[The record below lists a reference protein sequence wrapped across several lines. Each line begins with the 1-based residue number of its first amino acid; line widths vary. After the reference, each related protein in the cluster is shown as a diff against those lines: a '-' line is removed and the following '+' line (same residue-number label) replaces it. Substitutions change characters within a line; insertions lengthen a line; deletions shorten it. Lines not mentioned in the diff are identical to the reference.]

1 MTQTKAYNFRDIF
14 RGDEQGLQI
23 KDIVIP
29 IIQRDYAQGREI
41 GNIPRI
47 RSRFLKVLYNAL
59 VEGQKATL
67 DFIYGNVNEDGQL
80 IPLDGQQRLT
90 TLFLLHYYIARH
102 EAISGDEW
110 EFLHHFTYETRVS
123 SREFCQ
129 HLIRYTPDF
138 KLQTLSEQIQDE
150 AWFLLEWE
158 SDPTVKSMLVMLDAI
173 HTMFHDT
180 YGLWQKLMGDAIT
193 FYFLPL
199 GDLGVTDELYIKM
212 NSRGKPLTNFEHFKA
227 ELELQMK
234 EVVSGLNEDDAKIA
248 GRIIRKMD
256 REWSNLLWPYRN
268 SETGNQQAD
277 TVIDDE
283 FLRYIRFIS
292 NLISYQNGE
301 QELTDE
307 FDIIEKQFSK
317 SNPQALSNMKR
328 MESLFD
334 IWTKIPNI
342 DAFFNDYL
350 YVSEYAPGKSLPD
363 YQSSKTK
370 IESLSNTKKEQ
381 QTNLFLDCCAHY
393 GIVIGKRPQF
403 PLGRFIL
410 LYCFIL
416 KLQHQEQE
424 LSDMHFRSRLR
435 IVSNLVN
442 NSVNT
447 LRSDYMKE
455 LLVQV
460 EKIILLGIVEQVEE
474 GKARFQ
480 SKQMAE
486 ERLKL
491 QWTQEHSEIAETL
504 CRLEDHPYLNG
515 YINAVV
521 GEKWENVKW
530 CDRFYSLF
538 NCNHHNVNKALLAI
552 GDFFE
557 KDAWRYQ
564 IGIGDFVVNRN
575 VKDRMWQELF
585 SPVRLEDSLCAVL
598 QQLLSQRETFDD
610 DYLNELSNAYLQEAK
625 EYPLRYYIVKYDSM
639 RTNRDGRYNN
649 YGKYYWRHHN
659 DWPKKDEKKQKDLRL
674 KDYDVILMTTEWS
687 LGGYNHDLF
696 LKTLYDLAGGES
708 AGLVLDNYSYTRY
721 NETIDG
727 QKGADKLRM
736 SNGNY
741 MTLADNVYKIYDE
754 KNELLDSH
762 QIVQNDAGI
771 DIEERVEIG
780 LQMIKKRI
788 L

>member
-1 MTQTKAYNFRDIF
+1 MVVNKADNFRSIFSWKEGDI
-14 RGDEQGLQI
+14 
-23 KDIVIP
+23 IVNGITIP
-29 IIQRDYAQGREI
+29 IVQRDYAQGRTTADV
-41 GNIPRI
+41 NRI
-47 RSRFLKVLYNAL
+47 RSRFLKVLYDAL
-59 VEGQKATL
+59 VEDKRTTL
-67 DFIYGNVNEDGQL
+67 DFIYGNIEKGQL

-90 TLFLLHYYIARH
+90 TLFLLHYYIAQH
-102 EAISGDEW
+102 EHISEDKW

-129 HLIRYTPDF
+129 HLVKYTPDF
-138 KLQTLSEQIQDE
+138 KLQILSEQIQDE

-173 HTMFHDT
+173 HTLFNET
-180 YGLWQKLMGDAIT
+180 SGLWQKLMGDAIT

-234 EVVSGLNEDDAKIA
+234 EVDEETAK
-248 GRIIRKMD
+248 RIIRKID
-256 REWSNLLWPYRN
+256 REWSDLLWPYRN

-277 TVIDDE
+277 AVTDDE
-283 FLRYIRFIS
+283 FLRYIHFVS
-292 NLISYQNGE
+292 DLISYQNNE
-301 QELTDE
+301 AEIKDE
-307 FDIIEKQFSK
+307 FEIIEKQFSK
-317 SNPQALSNMKR
+317 ANPQALENMKKL
-328 MESLFD
+328 ESMFD
-334 IWTKIPNI
+334 IWTSVPNI
-342 DAFFNDYL
+342 DEFFNDYFS
-350 YVSEYAPGKSLPD
+350 VAG
-363 YQSSKTK
+363 YQPNKAK
-370 IESLSNTKKEQ
+370 IDKQ
-381 QTNLFLDCCAHY
+381 PNLFLDCCAHY
-393 GIVIGKRPQF
+393 GIIIGKRPQF
-403 PLGRFIL
+403 PLGRFIM
-410 LYCFIL
+410 LYCFVL
-416 KLQHQEQE
+416 KLEHPE
-424 LSDMHFRSRLR
+424 LSDANFRRRLR
-435 IVSNLVN
+435 IVNNLVN

-447 LRSDYMKE
+447 LRSDFMKE
-455 LLVQV
+455 LLAQV
-460 EKIILLGIVEQVEE
+460 EKIILIGIVEQVEE

-480 SKQMAE
+480 SRQMDE

-491 QWTQEHSEIAETL
+491 QWTQEHPEMAETL
-504 CRLEDHPYLNG
+504 FRLEDHPYLNG
-515 YINAVV
+515 YVNAVV

-538 NCNHHNVNKALLAI
+538 NCNHHSVNKALLAI
-552 GDFFE
+552 GDYFE

-585 SPVRLEDSLCAVL
+585 SPVRLEDCLCAVL
-598 QQLLSQRETFDD
+598 QQILSQKETFDD
-610 DYLNELSNAYLQEAK
+610 DYLNELVTAYLQEAK

-659 DWPKKDEKKQKDLRL
+659 DWPKKDEDKQRELRL
-674 KDYDVILMTTEWS
+674 KDYNVILMTTEWS
-687 LGGYNHDLF
+687 TGGYNHDVF
-696 LKTLYDLAGGES
+696 LKALYDLAGKVNISLE
-708 AGLVLDNYSYTRY
+708 LENYSYSRY
-721 NETIDG
+721 NEG
-727 QKGADKLRM
+727 GDKLKM
-736 SNGNY
+736 DNGRY
-741 MTLADNVYKIYDE
+741 LTLADNVYKIYDE

-780 LQMIKKRI
+780 LQMIKKWI

>member
-1 MTQTKAYNFRDIF
+1 MVVNKADNFRSIFSWKEGDI
-14 RGDEQGLQI
+14 
-23 KDIVIP
+23 IVNGITIP
-29 IIQRDYAQGREI
+29 IVQRDYAQGRTTADV
-41 GNIPRI
+41 NRI
-47 RSRFLKVLYNAL
+47 RSRFLKVLYDAL
-59 VEGQKATL
+59 VEDKRTTL
-67 DFIYGNVNEDGQL
+67 DFIYGNIEKGQL

-90 TLFLLHYYIARH
+90 TLFLLHYYIAQH
-102 EAISGDEW
+102 EHISEDEW

-129 HLIRYTPDF
+129 HLVKYTPDF
-138 KLQTLSEQIQDE
+138 KLKTLSEQIQDE

-199 GDLGVTDELYIKM
+199 GNLGVTDELYIKM

-234 EVVSGLNEDDAKIA
+234 EVDEETAKK
-248 GRIIRKMD
+248 IIRKID
-256 REWSNLLWPYRN
+256 REWSDLLWPYRN

-277 TVIDDE
+277 TVTDDE
-283 FLRYIRFIS
+283 FLRYIHFVS
-292 NLISYQNGE
+292 DLISYQNGE
-301 QELTDE
+301 QELKDE

-317 SNPQALSNMKR
+317 SNPQALSNMKQL
-328 MESLFD
+328 ENLFD

-342 DAFFNDYL
+342 DAFFNDYF
-350 YVSEYAPGKSLPD
+350 YVSDYTPGKSLPD
-363 YQSSKTK
+363 YQSGKTK
-370 IESLSNTKKEQ
+370 IERLSNTKKEQ

-424 LSDMHFRSRLR
+424 LSDTHFRRRLR

-491 QWTQEHSEIAETL
+491 QWTQEHSEIAEAL
-504 CRLEDHPYLNG
+504 FRLEDHPYLNG
-515 YINAVV
+515 YVNAVV

-530 CDRFYSLF
+530 CNRYYSLF
-538 NCNHHNVNKALLAI
+538 ECNHHSVNKALLAI
-552 GDFFE
+552 GDYFE

-564 IGIGDFVVNRN
+564 IGIGDFDVNRN

-598 QQLLSQRETFDD
+598 HQLLSLRETFDD
-610 DYLNELSNAYLQEAK
+610 DFLYQLVTAYLQEAK
-625 EYPLRYYIVKYDSM
+625 EYPLRYYIVKYNSM

-659 DWPKKDEKKQKDLRL
+659 DWPKKDEIKQKNLRL

-696 LKTLYDLAGGES
+696 LKTLYNLAGGES
-708 AGLVLDNYSYTRY
+708 AGFVLDNYSYTRY

-727 QKGADKLRM
+727 QKGIDKLRM

-741 MTLADNVYKIYDE
+741 LTLADNVYNIYDE
-754 KNELLDSH
+754 NNVLLDSH
-762 QIVQNDAGI
+762 RIVQNDAGI

-780 LQMIKKRI
+780 LQMIKKYI
-788 L
+788 I

>member
-1 MTQTKAYNFRDIF
+1 MVVNKADNFRSIFCWKEGDI
-14 RGDEQGLQI
+14 
-23 KDIVIP
+23 IVNGITIP
-29 IIQRDYAQGREI
+29 IVQRDYAQGRTTADV
-41 GNIPRI
+41 NRI
-47 RSRFLKVLYNAL
+47 RSRFLKVLYDAL
-59 VEGQKATL
+59 LDDKRTTL
-67 DFIYGNVNEDGQL
+67 DFIYGNIEKEQL

-90 TLFLLHYYIARH
+90 TLFLLHYYIAQH
-102 EAISGDEW
+102 EHISEDEW

-129 HLIRYTPDF
+129 HLVKFTPVF
-138 KLQTLSEQIQDE
+138 NLQTLSEQIQDE

-180 YGLWQKLMGDAIT
+180 YGLWKKLMGDAIT

-234 EVVSGLNEDDAKIA
+234 EVDEETAK
-248 GRIIRKMD
+248 RIIRKID
-256 REWSNLLWPYRN
+256 REWSDLLWPYRN

-277 TVIDDE
+277 TVTDDE
-283 FLRYIRFIS
+283 FLRYIHFVS
-292 NLISYQNGE
+292 DLISYQNGE
-301 QELTDE
+301 QELKDE

-317 SNPQALSNMKR
+317 SNPQALSNMKQL
-328 MESLFD
+328 ENLFD

-342 DAFFNDYL
+342 DAFFNDYF
-350 YVSEYAPGKSLPD
+350 YVSDYTPGKSLPD
-363 YQSSKTK
+363 YQSGKTK
-370 IESLSNTKKEQ
+370 IERLSNTKKEQ

-424 LSDMHFRSRLR
+424 LSDTHFRRRLR

-491 QWTQEHSEIAETL
+491 QWTQEHSEIAEAL
-504 CRLEDHPYLNG
+504 FRLEDHPYLNG
-515 YINAVV
+515 YVNAVV

-530 CDRFYSLF
+530 CNRYYSLF
-538 NCNHHNVNKALLAI
+538 ECNHHSVNKALLAI
-552 GDFFE
+552 GDYFE

-564 IGIGDFVVNRN
+564 IGIGDFDVNRN

-598 QQLLSQRETFDD
+598 HQLLSLRETFDD
-610 DYLNELSNAYLQEAK
+610 DFLYQLVTAYLQEAK
-625 EYPLRYYIVKYDSM
+625 EYPLRYYIVKYNSM

-659 DWPKKDEKKQKDLRL
+659 DWPKKDEIKQKNLRL

-696 LKTLYDLAGGES
+696 LKTLYNLAGGES
-708 AGLVLDNYSYTRY
+708 AGFVLDNYSYTRY

-727 QKGADKLRM
+727 QKGIDKLRM

-741 MTLADNVYKIYDE
+741 LTLADNVYNIYDE
-754 KNELLDSH
+754 NNVLLDSH
-762 QIVQNDAGI
+762 RIVQNDAGI

-780 LQMIKKRI
+780 LQMIKKYI
-788 L
+788 I

>member
-1 MTQTKAYNFRDIF
+1 MVVNKADNFRSIFCWKEGDI
-14 RGDEQGLQI
+14 
-23 KDIVIP
+23 IVNGITIP
-29 IIQRDYAQGREI
+29 IVQRDYAQGRTTADV
-41 GNIPRI
+41 NRI
-47 RSRFLKVLYNAL
+47 RSRFLKVLYDAL
-59 VEGQKATL
+59 LDDKRTTL
-67 DFIYGNVNEDGQL
+67 DFIYGNIEKEQL

-90 TLFLLHYYIARH
+90 TLFLLHYYIAQH
-102 EAISGDEW
+102 EHISEDEW

-129 HLIRYTPDF
+129 HLVKFTPVF
-138 KLQTLSEQIQDE
+138 NLQTLSEQIQDE

-180 YGLWQKLMGDAIT
+180 YGLWKKLMGDAIT

-234 EVVSGLNEDDAKIA
+234 EVDEETAKK
-248 GRIIRKMD
+248 IIRKID
-256 REWSNLLWPYRN
+256 REWSDLLWPYRN

-277 TVIDDE
+277 TVTDDE
-283 FLRYIRFIS
+283 FLRYIHFVS
-292 NLISYQNGE
+292 DLISYQNGE
-301 QELTDE
+301 QELKDE

-317 SNPQALSNMKR
+317 SNPQALSNMKQL
-328 MESLFD
+328 ENLFD

-342 DAFFNDYL
+342 DAFFNDYF
-350 YVSEYAPGKSLPD
+350 YVSDYTPGKSLPD
-363 YQSSKTK
+363 YQSGKTK
-370 IESLSNTKKEQ
+370 IERLSNTKKEQ

-424 LSDMHFRSRLR
+424 LSDTHFRRRLR

-491 QWTQEHSEIAETL
+491 QWTQEHSEIAEAL
-504 CRLEDHPYLNG
+504 FRLEDHPYLNG
-515 YINAVV
+515 YVNAVV

-530 CDRFYSLF
+530 CNRYYSLF
-538 NCNHHNVNKALLAI
+538 ECNHHSVNKALLAI
-552 GDFFE
+552 GDYFE

-564 IGIGDFVVNRN
+564 IGIGDFDVNRN

-598 QQLLSQRETFDD
+598 HQLLSLRETFDD
-610 DYLNELSNAYLQEAK
+610 DFLYQLVTAYLQEAK
-625 EYPLRYYIVKYDSM
+625 EYPLRYYIVKYNSM

-659 DWPKKDEKKQKDLRL
+659 DWPKKDEIKQKNLRL

-696 LKTLYDLAGGES
+696 LKTLYNLAGGES
-708 AGLVLDNYSYTRY
+708 AGFVLDNYSYTRY

-727 QKGADKLRM
+727 QKGIDKLRM

-741 MTLADNVYKIYDE
+741 LTLADNVYNIYDE
-754 KNELLDSH
+754 NNVLLDSH
-762 QIVQNDAGI
+762 RIVQNDAGI

-780 LQMIKKRI
+780 LQMIKKYI
-788 L
+788 I

>member
-1 MTQTKAYNFRDIF
+1 MVVNKADNFRSIFSWKEGDI
-14 RGDEQGLQI
+14 
-23 KDIVIP
+23 IVNGITIP
-29 IIQRDYAQGREI
+29 IVQRDYAQGRTTADV
-41 GNIPRI
+41 NRI
-47 RSRFLKVLYNAL
+47 RSRFLKVLYDAL
-59 VEGQKATL
+59 VEDKRTTL
-67 DFIYGNVNEDGQL
+67 DFIYGNIEKGQL

-90 TLFLLHYYIARH
+90 TLFLLHYYIAQH
-102 EAISGDEW
+102 EHISEDKW

-129 HLIRYTPDF
+129 HLVKYTPDF
-138 KLQTLSEQIQDE
+138 KLQILSEQIQDE

-173 HTMFHDT
+173 HTLFNET
-180 YGLWQKLMGDAIT
+180 SGLWQKLMGDAIT

-234 EVVSGLNEDDAKIA
+234 EVDEETAK
-248 GRIIRKMD
+248 RIIRKID
-256 REWSNLLWPYRN
+256 REWSDLLWPYRN

-277 TVIDDE
+277 AVTDDE
-283 FLRYIRFIS
+283 FLRYIHFVS
-292 NLISYQNGE
+292 DLISYQNNE
-301 QELTDE
+301 AEIKDE

-317 SNPQALSNMKR
+317 ANPQALENMKKL
-328 MESLFD
+328 ESMFD
-334 IWTKIPNI
+334 IWTTIPNI
-342 DAFFNDYL
+342 DEFFYDYFS
-350 YVSEYAPGKSLPD
+350 VAEYQPN
-363 YQSSKTK
+363 KTK
-370 IESLSNTKKEQ
+370 IDKLP
-381 QTNLFLDCCAHY
+381 NLFLDCCAHY
-393 GIVIGKRPQF
+393 GIIIGKRPQF
-403 PLGRFIL
+403 PLGRFIM
-410 LYCFIL
+410 LYCFVL
-416 KLQHQEQE
+416 KLEHPE
-424 LSDMHFRSRLR
+424 LSDANFRRRLR
-435 IVSNLVN
+435 IVNNLVN

-447 LRSDYMKE
+447 LRSDFMKE
-455 LLVQV
+455 LLAQV
-460 EKIILLGIVEQVEE
+460 EKIILIGIVEQVEE

-480 SKQMAE
+480 SRQMDE

-491 QWTQEHSEIAETL
+491 QWTQEHPEMAETL
-504 CRLEDHPYLNG
+504 FRLEDHPYLNG
-515 YINAVV
+515 YVNAVV

-538 NCNHHNVNKALLAI
+538 NCNHHSVNKALLAI
-552 GDFFE
+552 GDYFE

-585 SPVRLEDSLCAVL
+585 SPVRLEDCLCAVL
-598 QQLLSQRETFDD
+598 QQILSQKETFDD
-610 DYLNELSNAYLQEAK
+610 DYLNELVTAYLQEAK

-659 DWPKKDEKKQKDLRL
+659 DWPKKDEDKQRELRL
-674 KDYDVILMTTEWS
+674 KDYNVILMTTEWS
-687 LGGYNHDLF
+687 TGGYNHDVF
-696 LKTLYDLAGGES
+696 LKALYDLAGKVNISLE
-708 AGLVLDNYSYTRY
+708 LENYSYSRY
-721 NETIDG
+721 NEG
-727 QKGADKLRM
+727 GDKLKM
-736 SNGNY
+736 DNGRY
-741 MTLADNVYKIYDE
+741 LTLADNVYKIYDE

-780 LQMIKKRI
+780 LQMIKKYI
-788 L
+788 LDA

>member
-1 MTQTKAYNFRDIF
+1 MVVNKADNFRSIFSWKEGDI
-14 RGDEQGLQI
+14 
-23 KDIVIP
+23 IVNGITIP
-29 IIQRDYAQGREI
+29 IVQRDYAQGRTTADV
-41 GNIPRI
+41 NRI
-47 RSRFLKVLYNAL
+47 RSRFLKVLYDAL
-59 VEGQKATL
+59 VEDKRITL
-67 DFIYGNVNEDGQL
+67 DFIYGNIEKEQL

-90 TLFLLHYYIARH
+90 TLFLLHYYIAQH
-102 EAISGDEW
+102 EHISGDEW

-129 HLIRYTPDF
+129 HLVKYTPNF
-138 KLQTLSEQIQDE
+138 NLQTLSEQIQDE

-173 HTMFHDT
+173 HTMFNDT
-180 YGLWQKLMGDAIT
+180 SGLWQKLMGDAIT
-193 FYFLPL
+193 FFFLPL

-234 EVVSGLNEDDAKIA
+234 EVDEETAK
-248 GRIIRKMD
+248 RIIRKID
-256 REWSNLLWPYRN
+256 REWSDLLWPYRN

-277 TVIDDE
+277 AVTDDE
-283 FLRYIRFIS
+283 FLRYIYFVS
-292 NLISYQNGE
+292 DLISYQNGE
-301 QELTDE
+301 QEMKDE

-317 SNPQALSNMKR
+317 SNPQALSNMKQL
-328 MESLFD
+328 ENLFD
-334 IWTKIPNI
+334 IWTKIPDI
-342 DAFFNDYL
+342 DAFFNDYF
-350 YVSEYAPGKSLPD
+350 YVSDYTPGKSLPD
-363 YQSSKTK
+363 YQSGKTK
-370 IESLSNTKKEQ
+370 IERLSNTKKEQ

-424 LSDMHFRSRLR
+424 LSDTHFRRRLR

-491 QWTQEHSEIAETL
+491 QWTQEHSEIAEAL
-504 CRLEDHPYLNG
+504 FRLEDHPYLNG
-515 YINAVV
+515 YVNAVV

-530 CDRFYSLF
+530 CNRYYSLF
-538 NCNHHNVNKALLAI
+538 ECNHHSVNKALLTI
-552 GDFFE
+552 GDYFE

-564 IGIGDFVVNRN
+564 IGIGDFDVNRN

-598 QQLLSQRETFDD
+598 HQLLSLRETFDD
-610 DYLNELSNAYLQEAK
+610 DFLYQLVTAYLQEAK
-625 EYPLRYYIVKYDSM
+625 EYPLRYYIVKYNSM

-659 DWPKKDEKKQKDLRL
+659 DWPKKDEIKQKNLRL

-696 LKTLYDLAGGES
+696 LKTLYNLAGGES
-708 AGLVLDNYSYTRY
+708 TGFVLDNYSYTRY

-727 QKGADKLRM
+727 QKGIDKLRM

-741 MTLADNVYKIYDE
+741 LTLADNVYNIYDE
-754 KNELLDSH
+754 NNVLLDSH
-762 QIVQNDAGI
+762 RIVQNDAGI

-780 LQMIKKRI
+780 LQMIKKYI
-788 L
+788 I

>member
-1 MTQTKAYNFRDIF
+1 MVVNKADNFSSIF
-14 RGDEQGLQI
+14 SWKEGEIIINGI
-23 KDIVIP
+23 TIP
-29 IIQRDYAQGREI
+29 IVQRDYAQGRTTADV
-41 GNIPRI
+41 NRI
-47 RSRFLKVLYNAL
+47 RSRFLKVLYDAL
-59 VEGQKATL
+59 LDDKRTTL
-67 DFIYGNVNEDGQL
+67 DFIYGNIEKEQL

-90 TLFLLHYYIARH
+90 TLFLLHYYIAQH
-102 EAISGDEW
+102 EHISEDEW

-129 HLIRYTPDF
+129 HLVKFTPVF
-138 KLQTLSEQIQDE
+138 NLQTLSEQIQDE

-180 YGLWQKLMGDAIT
+180 YGLWKKLMGDAIT

-234 EVVSGLNEDDAKIA
+234 EVDEETAK
-248 GRIIRKMD
+248 RIIRKID
-256 REWSNLLWPYRN
+256 REWSDLLWPYRN

-277 TVIDDE
+277 TVTDDE
-283 FLRYIRFIS
+283 FLRYIHFVS
-292 NLISYQNGE
+292 DLISYQNGE
-301 QELTDE
+301 QELKDE

-317 SNPQALSNMKR
+317 SNPQALSNMKQL
-328 MESLFD
+328 ENLFD

-342 DAFFNDYL
+342 DAFFNDYF
-350 YVSEYAPGKSLPD
+350 YVSDYTPGKSLPD
-363 YQSSKTK
+363 YQSGKTK
-370 IESLSNTKKEQ
+370 IERLSNTKKEQ

-424 LSDMHFRSRLR
+424 LSDTHFRRRLR

-491 QWTQEHSEIAETL
+491 QWTQEHSEIAEAL
-504 CRLEDHPYLNG
+504 FRLEDHPYLNG
-515 YINAVV
+515 YVNAVV

-530 CDRFYSLF
+530 CNRYYSLF
-538 NCNHHNVNKALLAI
+538 ECNHHSVNKALLAI
-552 GDFFE
+552 GDYFE

-564 IGIGDFVVNRN
+564 IGIGDFDVNRN

-598 QQLLSQRETFDD
+598 HQLLSLRETFDD
-610 DYLNELSNAYLQEAK
+610 DFLYQLVTAYLQEAK
-625 EYPLRYYIVKYDSM
+625 EYPLRYYIVKYNSM

-659 DWPKKDEKKQKDLRL
+659 DWPKKDEIKQKNLRL

-696 LKTLYDLAGGES
+696 LKTLYNLAGGES
-708 AGLVLDNYSYTRY
+708 AGFVLDNYSYTRY

-727 QKGADKLRM
+727 QKGIDKLRM

-741 MTLADNVYKIYDE
+741 LTLADNVYNIYDE
-754 KNELLDSH
+754 NNVLLDSH
-762 QIVQNDAGI
+762 RIVQNDAGI

-780 LQMIKKRI
+780 LQMIKKYI
-788 L
+788 I